1 MITTLHIK
9 NIGIIDDL
17 TIDLNEGLN
26 VLTGETGAGKTLIID
41 SLAII
46 AGGRFSKE
54 MIRRGENY
62 SFVELSIYYPD
73 NELAIDGNIIVTRE
87 VYANGRNSCKIN
99 GRLVTVNELKD
110 VMKKIID
117 IHGQQD
123 NQLLLDSK
131 YHIKYLD
138 NFIGKDLKE
147 IKEQY
152 MELYNEYKKL
162 KNELQNNYGDEKE
175 KERRLDLLKYQLKE
189 IEQVDLKPK
198 EDEELEEKRNII
210 LNSEK
215 LQVNLIDID
224 TNLSNQVIDGLSNS
238 IRALEKIENYG
249 EIYKGKLVDLKNI
262 YYEIQELARDFENM
276 REDVCFDEYERNE
289 IEKRL
294 DIIFSLKRKYGNS
307 IEEILKYKE
316 NVSKQIYEIENVD
329 EHNEK
334 LRKSLAELEEKMKAQ
349 SKLME
354 EIRKKYAIVL
364 SEKINKELKDLEMFN
379 SVFEINVETIQ
390 EFNLNGLNKVEFF
403 ICTNIGDESKPLVKI
418 ASGGEMSRLMLAIK
432 SVLASTDEVPV
443 LVFDEIDTGISGKAA
458 KAVGE
463 KLKAISKTHQV
474 ICITHLAPIAA
485 KGDYNYYITK
495 NIKNEKTV
503 TNIKQLNEEETIN
516 EIARIATGEVTEISK
531 KQAIELR
538 KVS

>member
-1 MITTLHIK
+1 
-9 NIGIIDDL
+9 
-17 TIDLNEGLN
+17 
-26 VLTGETGAGKTLIID
+26 
-41 SLAII
+41 
-46 AGGRFSKE
+46 
-54 MIRRGENY
+54 
-62 SFVELSIYYPD
+62 
-73 NELAIDGNIIVTRE
+73 
-87 VYANGRNSCKIN
+87 
-99 GRLVTVNELKD
+99 
-110 VMKKIID
+110 
-117 IHGQQD
+117 
-123 NQLLLDSK
+123 
-131 YHIKYLD
+131 
-138 NFIGKDLKE
+138 
-147 IKEQY
+147 

>member
-1 MITTLHIK
+1 M
-9 NIGIIDDL
+9 
-17 TIDLNEGLN
+17 
-26 VLTGETGAGKTLIID
+26 
-41 SLAII
+41 
-46 AGGRFSKE
+46 
-54 MIRRGENY
+54 
-62 SFVELSIYYPD
+62 
-73 NELAIDGNIIVTRE
+73 AIDGNIIVTRE

-138 NFIGKDLKE
+138 NFIGKELKE

-485 KGDYNYYITK
+485 KRDYNYYITK